1 MNITQYA
8 ESKQIDN
15 FIIFMIPN
23 ILEPQLQ
30 SQKNDLK
37 PVISPK
43 WKKHAISST
52 NQTTS
57 KPKNPVSSQITS
69 TP

>member
-30 SQKNDLK
+30 TQK
-37 PVISPK
+37 
-43 WKKHAISST
+43 T
-52 NQTTS
+52 TQNQLTTQ
-57 KPKNPVSSQITS
+57 NGRNTQFHHQT
-69 TP
+69 